1 MAQARAVPDVASSYP
16 RLARLV
22 RILHPAEPVTEA
34 PAAAWSTIVT
44 KLGLVVFV
52 FSETTGP

>member
-34 PAAAWSTIVT
+34 PAAAKKKGRGFKS
-44 KLGLVVFV
+44 K
-52 FSETTGP
+52 